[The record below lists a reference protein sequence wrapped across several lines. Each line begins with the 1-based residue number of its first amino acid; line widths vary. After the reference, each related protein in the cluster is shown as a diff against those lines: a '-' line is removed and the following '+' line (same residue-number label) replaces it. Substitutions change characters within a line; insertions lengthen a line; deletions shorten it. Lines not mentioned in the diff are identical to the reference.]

1 MRISDLLNSGSVP
14 PCAHEEKQKG
24 ADVQPSNLQP
34 HARLDTL
41 GGQDGRVT
49 KRKKSAASTRSAI
62 KQSDRFALKSSSQNG
77 ALVPSNKISGFGAA
91 AQETRA
97 DPNPGTVGTSTSAT
111 SVSTGTTERTT
122 KRGTDKN
129 HTGDPTTWLAAKI
142 ATAEVSPDGP
152 TFSMLD
158 FRRKQPPTRPEEL
171 IGTFLQRSSD
181 TKAAKYAGQLRHFA
195 KWAAEEPGRE
205 TLDDVINSELT
216 PKNQPTINAWR
227 KDPHNPYAREGYA
240 AFNALRATY
249 GKTVDPRNKP
259 LPRYDTLMNLNDA

>member
-24 ADVQPSNLQP
+24 ADVQPSNLQS

-49 KRKKSAASTRSAI
+49 KRKKSADSTRSAI
-62 KQSDRFALKSSSQNG
+62 KQSGRFALKSSSQNG
-77 ALVPSNKISGFGAA
+77 ALVL
-91 AQETRA
+91 
-97 DPNPGTVGTSTSAT
+97 
-111 SVSTGTTERTT
+111 ERTT
-122 KRGTDKN
+122 KRASDKN
-129 HTGDPTTWLAAKI
+129 HTEDPTMWLAAKI
-142 ATAEVSPDGP
+142 ATAEVSTGGP

-158 FRRKQPPTRPEEL
+158 FRPKQPLTRSKEL
-171 IGTFLQRSSD
+171 IGTFLQLCSD
-181 TKAAKYAGQLRHFA
+181 PKAAKYASHLRHFV
-195 KWAAEEPGRE
+195 KWAAEEPGRG

-249 GKTVDPRNKP
+249 GKTVDPHNKP